1 MHAEKE
7 GIMGSRI
14 EELEK
19 NLEADPE
26 NVERIIELASRYG
39 EENQIRQ
46 AVELLEQA
54 IDIDPENATAQYN
67 LGVCYLKILESD
79 LEVSEMWEDKA
90 DDEEFFELA
99 IVAFQRAIELD
110 AEFVE
115 AYNNLGML
123 YALRGWSDQA
133 REQWEASLRIDPDQP
148 NIQENLASL

>member
-1 MHAEKE
+1 
-7 GIMGSRI
+7 MGSRI